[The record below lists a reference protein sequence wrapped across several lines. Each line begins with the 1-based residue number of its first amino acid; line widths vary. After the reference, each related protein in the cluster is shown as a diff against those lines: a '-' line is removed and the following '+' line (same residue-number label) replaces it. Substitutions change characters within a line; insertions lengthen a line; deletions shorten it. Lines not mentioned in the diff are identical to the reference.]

1 MACET
6 ISYQAYF
13 SHYTPSIIY
22 DSIRIMQQLYI
33 FFIGIFS
40 YSIIRTLSDNISIC
54 WNFRLKDGD
63 KNVPRFNQRK
73 YRQDTHAVC
82 PADDSRKF
90 FSCMLRAL
98 GNSSAPLI
106 FLAVSAVLNIALD
119 ILFVAVIPLGFGG
132 EPHLQP

>member
-1 MACET
+1 MGKISNFGHDKSYFVTPAAQIACEK

-54 WNFRLKDGD
+54 
-63 KNVPRFNQRK
+63 
-73 YRQDTHAVC
+73 
-82 PADDSRKF
+82 
-90 FSCMLRAL
+90 
-98 GNSSAPLI
+98 
-106 FLAVSAVLNIALD
+106 
-119 ILFVAVIPLGFGG
+119 
-132 EPHLQP
+132 